1 MRGAE
6 LNESLLMFV
15 LLVSGSTANLFEI
28 ALMPIVFYGG
38 NVVASLYI
46 FSSFLSICSDQHQK
60 TSPTWSH

>member
-28 ALMPIVFYGG
+28 ALMSIVFYGG
-38 NVVASLYI
+38 NVVASFYI
-46 FSSFLSICSDQHQK
+46 FSSFLSICSD
-60 TSPTWSH
+60 